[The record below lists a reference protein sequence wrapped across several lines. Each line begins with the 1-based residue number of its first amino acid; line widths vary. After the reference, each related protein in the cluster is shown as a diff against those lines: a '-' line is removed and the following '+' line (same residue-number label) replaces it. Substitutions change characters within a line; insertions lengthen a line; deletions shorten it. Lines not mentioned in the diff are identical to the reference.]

1 MPSEQAE
8 RICNKLKQKGV
19 DVRYMAF
26 EGEGHG
32 FRRLENQ
39 VQALLTEL
47 EFYQETLGLSDGN
60 AAVT

>member
-1 MPSEQAE
+1 MKAP
-8 RICNKLKQKGV
+8 RKDGTCNKLKQKGV

-47 EFYQETLGLSDGN
+47 EFYQETLGLSGGN